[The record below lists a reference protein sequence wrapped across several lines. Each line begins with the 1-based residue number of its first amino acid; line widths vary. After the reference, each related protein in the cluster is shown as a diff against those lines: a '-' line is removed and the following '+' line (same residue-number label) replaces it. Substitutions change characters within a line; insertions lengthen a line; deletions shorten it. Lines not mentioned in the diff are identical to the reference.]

1 VRVRLSDSRLFV
13 RKVVS
18 VFALAFA
25 LLPLVSLKTDIPA
38 LTYVGSLIVLHV
50 GVVIVYVYRVRF
62 RELDP
67 DWRSL
72 TARLLALGF
81 VIYLLFAFSK
91 FAVDASIG
99 VLAAQLFVL
108 SVLHAAVLVLL
119 MARIEYPPSTS
130 PVGALSDEGSTR
142 GAMTTVE
149 PRARA

>member
-1 VRVRLSDSRLFV
+1 MRVRLSDSRLFV

-130 PVGALSDEGSTR
+130 PAGALSDEGSTL